1 MFGRFDARNKT
12 VTKCTKCWAKLSFG
26 ALVNPCKSNMRTMV
40 LVYKNLQKLGDFGQG
55 QVLVFISQHHGSDMG
70 MSLVKNWVASG
81 LRLPRSEVGRWP
93 LSNWAM
99 QFSHVPLLILEYV
112 TPLLSVCPCH
122 YRVTCVLTLIG
133 LRVVAI
139 GSSEVLLS
147 GLVDTSHLSAKYQSV
162 PWHRTEV
169 RSRPH
174 DITDSYLLKLT
185 LEPRSRLTSVVC
197 AHAFGLA
204 KHLEIMTDGGG
215 VMPTPECRNPNP
227 YGMVCVSLDCFAED
241 IMGSCHSLSAM
252 PWFAGDFSLCPGL
265 EP

>member
-1 MFGRFDARNKT
+1 MDMFAAYILWQDRRNLPVSIGFIARITSTSSLQPPWNITLCVLNHYISLSYIIPHETSLFFDDYPHCHTLYNYFHNVPT
-12 VTKCTKCWAKLSFG
+12 IC
-26 ALVNPCKSNMRTMV
+26 V
-40 LVYKNLQKLGDFGQG
+40 LVKRWL
-55 QVLVFISQHHGSDMG
+55 
-70 MSLVKNWVASG
+70 ASG

-147 GLVDTSHLSAKYQSV
+147 GLVDTSHLSVKYQSV
-162 PWHRTEV
+162 PWHGTEV

-174 DITDSYLLKLT
+174 AITDGYLLKMT
-185 LEPRSRLTSVVC
+185 LGTME
-197 AHAFGLA
+197 
-204 KHLEIMTDGGG
+204 
-215 VMPTPECRNPNP
+215 
-227 YGMVCVSLDCFAED
+227 
-241 IMGSCHSLSAM
+241 
-252 PWFAGDFSLCPGL
+252 
-265 EP
+265 